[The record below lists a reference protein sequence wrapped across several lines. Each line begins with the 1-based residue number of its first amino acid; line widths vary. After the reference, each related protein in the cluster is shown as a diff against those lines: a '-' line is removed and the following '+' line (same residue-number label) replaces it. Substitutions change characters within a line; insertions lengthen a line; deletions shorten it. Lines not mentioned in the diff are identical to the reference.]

1 MEKYK
6 GYNLATL
13 DENEPL
19 LPGDRIL
26 IRFKWITSGTTSRA
40 MQLAAIER
48 NLERH
53 ENWNIVSYTNLED
66 FLDAEIEIISV
77 PKIDPSSGITQAS
90 LGAGAVVVLT
100 AALIAASIITYH
112 LSKVYQWKLISEG
125 KLPAESYSRFQEA
138 AAGLYVAVY
147 IGAAIGLI
155 YILKRI
161 SGNSKG
167 YSGSDRNGYS

>member
-1 MEKYK
+1 VETYK
-6 GYNLATL
+6 GYNLVSL

-53 ENWNIVSYTNLED
+53 ENWQIVSYTNLED

-100 AALIAASIITYH
+100 AALIAASIAIYSLT
-112 LSKVYQWKLISEG
+112 KIYQWKLESEG
-125 KLPAESYSRFQEA
+125 KISPKRSSFAEIAS
-138 AAGLYVAVY
+138 GLHVGIYVA
-147 IGAAIGLI
+147 IAIGLLFV
-155 YILKRI
+155 LKRLA
-161 SGNSKG
+161 GNSKG
-167 YSGSDRNGYS
+167 RSRSDRNGYS